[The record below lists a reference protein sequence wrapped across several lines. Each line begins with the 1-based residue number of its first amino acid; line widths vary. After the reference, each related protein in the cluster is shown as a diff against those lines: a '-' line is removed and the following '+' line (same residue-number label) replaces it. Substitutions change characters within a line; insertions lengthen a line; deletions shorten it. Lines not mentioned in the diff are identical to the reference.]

1 MVREGV
7 GVRVRVHRVRPA
19 LVQHG
24 QDVLLAELLGGGG
37 GRGRLGGQQ
46 QHAEL
51 VHRLLL
57 FGRGGAQV
65 VVGALA
71 LGGYK
76 LYNFLIP

>member
-37 GRGRLGGQQ
+37 GGGGRLGGQQ

-71 LGGYK
+71 LGGYR
-76 LYNFLIP
+76 I